1 MVRNHSDTQKIDDL
15 FMRNI
20 SSEYSENEKIK
31 IESDFQRGDEQIGVW
46 SSKEKARYIDSL
58 QKKYPTG
65 IFTFV
70 KDHTNATSYNNSWN
84 VLDGGNRL
92 RSIRD
97 YKNNKFVDRNN
108 KKYEDLE
115 HEVRLNFDSI
125 QVPCQWLRIEREDPD
140 DTIAEMF
147 CRLNTSAKS
156 LSNGELFK
164 AHGWKKNIWEIELA
178 KKIVGHKWSSNI
190 SYPDR
195 FDDLTIKWELTFSKL
210 LETNRCDTLAMMIGY
225 ILSAKTSKFNIFDK
239 RYKNIKGE
247 LSTPD
252 DCVRDED
259 LQIIYSKLN
268 EYLDIM
274 QTIYS
279 KTVFGNV
286 TKGMPAQTKVA
297 TVWKRI
303 CENKMTPDFRKKI
316 IIFFKDELLI
326 KKNLELKRGY
336 DEILNEGSNG
346 ETSDYKIDIAIKYI
360 EDKITL

>member
-15 FMRNI
+15 FMRNT
-20 SSEYSENEKIK
+20 SSEYSSNER
-31 IESDFQRGDEQIGVW
+31 IEVESEFQRGDEETGVW
-46 SSKEKARYIDSL
+46 SSKEKTRYIDSL
-58 QKKYPTG
+58 LRKYPTG

-70 KDHTNATSYNNSWN
+70 KDHTNATSYNNSWK

-92 RSIRD
+92 RTIRD
-97 YKNNKFVDRNN
+97 YKKNKFVDGNN
-108 KKYEDLE
+108 KKYEELE

-125 QVPCQWLRIEREDPD
+125 QVPCQWLRIERDDPD

-178 KKIVGHKWSSNI
+178 KKIIGDKWSSSI

-195 FDDLTIKWELTFSKL
+195 FDDLTTKWQITFSKL

-225 ILSAKTSKFNIFDK
+225 ILSAKTSNFKIFDK
-239 RYKNIKGE
+239 RYKNIKDE
-247 LSTPD
+247 LSKPD
-252 DCVRDED
+252 EEATEEQ
-259 LQIIYSKLN
+259 LLMIYSKLN

-274 QTIYS
+274 QIIYS

-303 CENKMTPDFRKKI
+303 CENEMTPEFNKKL
-316 IIFFKDELLI
+316 IIFFKDELLT
-326 KKNLELKRGY
+326 NQNFDLKRKY

-346 ETSDYKIDIAIKYI
+346 ETTVTKIDRAIKYI
-360 EDKITL
+360 EDNVYL